1 MRSKFLLY
9 ELFRIVLFEE
19 IARKYRGKKKSEYRA
34 QFVFVVL
41 NGVPLEGGPHA
52 LDKGR
57 RGEVEGENTRWKK
70 RSG

>member
-1 MRSKFLLY
+1 MRSKILLY

-19 IARKYRGKKKSEYRA
+19 IARKYGERKKKSEYRARGA

-52 LDKGR
+52 LDKASGGKG
-57 RGEVEGENTRWKK
+57 GEEK
-70 RSG
+70 